1 MSLDVELRL
10 LAACLFMHPSA
21 FLNRGSPRRL
31 ASDPFNR
38 CPDICRSIGI
48 GRGIL
53 FLRSTRVTSAHV
65 DERDSIFAMFARPRR
80 WSLAQQRARRARSPL
95 QSQIRFHAH
104 TQVRHRTQITTV
116 ADLQIQASNRRSR
129 SPSWLSRF
137 ISPTSCGSQLFTS
150 SSSQYRSCSCSRVVS
165 FMFVYLRWPLAGQR
179 SVLAAHGRAPQ
190 FPRDKIQIVE

>member
-21 FLNRGSPRRL
+21 SLYRGSPRRL

-80 WSLAQQRARRARSPL
+80 WSRSEEHTSEL
-95 QSQIRFHAH
+95 QSRGHL
-104 TQVRHRTQITTV
+104 VCR
-116 ADLQIQASNRRSR
+116 LLLEKKKLC
-129 SPSWLSRF
+129 LS
-137 ISPTSCGSQLFTS
+137 CH
-150 SSSQYRSCSCSRVVS
+150 C
-165 FMFVYLRWPLAGQR
+165 
-179 SVLAAHGRAPQ
+179 
-190 FPRDKIQIVE
+190 